1 MIQMPMPDR
10 AKWAERQIAVLID
23 MGDDAMDAEKFV
35 NDALATV
42 PEGEDPETYV
52 EPPEL
57 AMQRAEITAED
68 VADARAEWYADE
80 AIPQRYKRLLDAKE
94 KEGKG

>member
-1 MIQMPMPDR
+1 MANPNR
-10 AKWAERQIAVLID
+10 AKWAEKQIAVLID
-23 MGDDAMDAEKFV
+23 MGDDVMDAEKFV
-35 NDALATV
+35 NDALVTV

-57 AMQRAEITAED
+57 AMQRAEIGKD
-68 VADARAEWYADE
+68 DIDDARASWYADE

-94 KEGKG
+94 KKED

>member
-1 MIQMPMPDR
+1 MSDR
-10 AKWAERQIAVLID
+10 SRWAESQITVLID

-35 NDALATV
+35 NDALATI
-42 PEGEDPETYV
+42 PEGEDPATYV

-57 AMQRAEITAED
+57 AMQRAEIGKD
-68 VADARAEWYADE
+68 DIDDARAEWYADE

-94 KEGKG
+94 KGD